1 MYFMSNKR
9 KLIESLKSNKRNI
22 SYFNS
27 YLSIQSIMDERTI
40 KKIARKTKRCEDILF
55 KHQNIQTSKEATN
68 SLFIGNGGLGC
79 GLDRESLM
87 DVFKSYG
94 SLENIVVLPGEP
106 YAFVT
111 FIAVE
116 DAIKAMNCV
125 NGQKINDR
133 IFYMSYIRKEDVPQL
148 SLRENCLPPGLVLID
163 DFINEEEE
171 KELLKSITFE
181 DVCDEKAVL
190 KHRKVKHYGYEF
202 IYGSNN
208 VDKNKSLDEK
218 IPDVCIPHLQ
228 RLVALGYLSKIPD
241 QLTVNHYL
249 PGQGIPPHI
258 DTHSPFEDGIVSISL
273 ESQVVMDFY
282 GPEKEC
288 IPVLLPRRSAL
299 IMLGESRYLWKH
311 GITPRKTDIIMCHD
325 GDKSKLTLSQRSARI
340 SFTFRIIR
348 NGECHCEFK
357 EQCDS
362 QMSSTPSLNDNVSD
376 EKAQELENRYVNQ
389 VYEEIAD
396 HFSNTRYKPWPKVA
410 AFLKNIPPGS
420 VILDVG
426 CGNGKNMTLSS
437 GCFEIG
443 CDASLNL
450 VQLCSKRNVQVLT
463 ADCLRLPFRNESID
477 AIICIAVIHHMSTK
491 ERRKKAVEEILRVL
505 HPGGQ
510 ALIYVWSFEQ
520 ESSDGQSKYL
530 KTKKQTE
537 KNDINS
543 NISSTE
549 LQVCETA
556 FLPVHQNKTS
566 FQQQDVLVPWKKKSK
581 DSTECVH
588 HRYYHV
594 FVKDE
599 LESLISACSA
609 KVISSY
615 YDEGNWCA
623 ILTK

>member
-1 MYFMSNKR
+1 MVSR
-9 KLIESLKSNKRNI
+9 LKLGIECPLGDFYNI
-22 SYFNS
+22 
-27 YLSIQSIMDERTI
+27 LVMDERMM
-40 KKIARKTKRCEDILF
+40 KKIARKTKHCEEILF
-55 KHQNIQTSKEATN
+55 KHRNLQTSKEITN

-79 GLDRESLM
+79 GFDRESLM
-87 DVFKSYG
+87 DVFKPYG
-94 SLENIVVLPGEP
+94 LLENIVVLPGEP

-111 FIAVE
+111 FIAIE
-116 DAIKAMNCV
+116 DAIKAMKSV
-125 NGQKINDR
+125 NGQKINDH
-133 IFYMSYIRKEDVPQL
+133 IFYMSYINSEDVPQL
-148 SLRENCLPPGLVLID
+148 SLKENSLPPGLILIN
-163 DFINEEEE
+163 DFLNEEEE
-171 KELLKSITFE
+171 KEFLETITFD
-181 DVCDEKAVL
+181 DVCDEKAIL

-208 VDKNKSLDEK
+208 IDKNKRLDEK

-228 RLVALGYLSKIPD
+228 RLVTLRYLSKIPD

-249 PGQGIPPHI
+249 SGQGIPPHI
-258 DTHSPFEDGIVSISL
+258 DTHSPFEDGIVSVSL
-273 ESQVVMDFY
+273 GSQVVMDFY
-282 GPEKEC
+282 GPGKEC

-299 IMLGESRYLWKH
+299 IMLRESRYLWKH
-311 GITPRKTDIIMCHD
+311 GITPRKTDIIPITD
-325 GDKSKLTLSQRSARI
+325 GDKSKLILSQRSTRI
-340 SFTFRIIR
+340 SLTFRIIR
-348 NGECHCEFK
+348 SGKCHCEFK

-362 QMSSTPSLNDNVSD
+362 QRNVISTLNDVVSN

-410 AFLKNIPPGS
+410 SFLKNIPPGS

-426 CGNGKNMTLSS
+426 CGNGKNMKLSS
-437 GCFEIG
+437 VCFEIG

-450 VQLCSKRNVQVLT
+450 VQLCSKRNVQVLA

-477 AIICIAVIHHMSTK
+477 AVICIAVIHHLSTK
-491 ERRKKAVEEILRVL
+491 VRRKKAVEEILRVL
-505 HPGGQ
+505 RSGGR

-530 KTKKQTE
+530 KTEKQTDR
-537 KNDINS
+537 NVINS
-543 NISSTE
+543 NDISSTE
-549 LQVCETA
+549 FQIFEKAC
-556 FLPVHQNKTS
+556 LPVHKNKTS

-581 DSTECVH
+581 DSTDCIH

-599 LESLISACSA
+599 LELLISECSA
-609 KVISSY
+609 KIISSY
-615 YDEGNWCA
+615 YDEGNWCV